1 MAVVSIS
8 FVPASVFLSPS
19 ATVTITVS
27 PERYATS
34 LLSVITSCDTVGVG
48 EGCDVIVGVGVNKT
62 VGVGDTAAAVVG
74 VGTIGADSV
83 VKLHE

>member
-1 MAVVSIS
+1 M
-8 FVPASVFLSPS
+8 
-19 ATVTITVS
+19 
-27 PERYATS
+27 
-34 LLSVITSCDTVGVG
+34 LSVITSCDTVGVG

>member
-1 MAVVSIS
+1 
-8 FVPASVFLSPS
+8 
-19 ATVTITVS
+19 
-27 PERYATS
+27 
-34 LLSVITSCDTVGVG
+34 
-48 EGCDVIVGVGVNKT
+48 VIVGVGVNKT